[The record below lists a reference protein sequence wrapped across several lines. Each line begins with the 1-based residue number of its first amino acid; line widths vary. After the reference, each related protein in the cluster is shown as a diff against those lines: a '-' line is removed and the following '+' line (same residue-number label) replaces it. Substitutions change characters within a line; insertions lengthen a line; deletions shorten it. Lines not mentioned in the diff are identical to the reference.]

1 MLPEDMPRASESTAE
16 DPSHDLDMVPFF
28 SDSGALAEM
37 EAVAIQGI
45 LEANDIPST
54 LFGSSTLPITEF
66 SVNVPKDRFE
76 EAQRVLEE
84 ARAAGPAA
92 AEQGERE
99 SEALGLSAEALGTKV
114 E

>member
-16 DPSHDLDMVPFF
+16 DPSHDVDMVPLF

-45 LEANDIPST
+45 LDASDIPST
-54 LFGSSTLPITEF
+54 MFGSSTLPVTEF
-66 SVNVPKDRFE
+66 SVNVPKDRFD

-84 ARAAGPAA
+84 AREAGPAA

-99 SEALGLSAEALGTKV
+99 SEALGLKPE
-114 E
+114 

>member
-1 MLPEDMPRASESTAE
+1 MLPEDMPRASELTAE
-16 DPSHDLDMVPFF
+16 DPSHELDMVPLF

-37 EAVAIQGI
+37 EAVGIQGI

-54 LFGSSTLPITEF
+54 MFGSSTLPVTEF
-66 SVNVPKDRFE
+66 SVNVPKDRFD

-92 AEQGERE
+92 AEEGERE
-99 SEALGLSAEALGTKV
+99 SEALGITPE
-114 E
+114 